1 MTILWAFA
9 LGGGMYFS
17 RIDEKFLGSTFTNS
31 VQSQTIKITPKATTP
46 EEKEKILKR
55 IEAIK
60 KEILSE
66 IKKTSAEDMIIVSDP
81 QCHVGYQY
89 NEYSENKG
97 AAVY

>member
-66 IKKTSAEDMIIVSDP
+66 INDP
-81 QCHVGYQY
+81 DRAIQLR
-89 NEYSENKG
+89 SELYDLEKQIEEPKE
-97 AAVY
+97 

>member
-1 MTILWAFA
+1 
-9 LGGGMYFS
+9 MYFS

-66 IKKTSAEDMIIVSDP
+66 INNPDRAI
-81 QCHVGYQY
+81 QLR
-89 NEYSENKG
+89 SELYDLEKQIEEPKE
-97 AAVY
+97 

>member
-1 MTILWAFA
+1 MNIKAVSVMTILGAFA

-66 IKKTSAEDMIIVSDP
+66 INDP
-81 QCHVGYQY
+81 DRAIQLR
-89 NEYSENKG
+89 SELYDLEKQIEEPKE
-97 AAVY
+97 

>member
-1 MTILWAFA
+1 
-9 LGGGMYFS
+9 MYFS

-66 IKKTSAEDMIIVSDP
+66 INDP
-81 QCHVGYQY
+81 DRAIQLR
-89 NEYSENKG
+89 SELYDLEKQIEEPKE
-97 AAVY
+97 